1 MGLAGGMNLKF
12 YTSVTKGLNKK
23 IRKFRGLVPTFLK
36 VIGEKLAAG
45 GGGEGEAFGPAI
57 LNRVKTGITFSNLLL
72 FIKIRVCKFAKVIL
86 NPCCEGLF
94 EDHFVSK

>member
-1 MGLAGGMNLKF
+1 MNLKF
-12 YTSVTKGLNKK
+12 YTSVTKRLNKK
-23 IRKFRGLVPTFLK
+23 IRKFRGQVPTFLK
-36 VIGEKLAAG
+36 ITGEKLAAEWG
-45 GGGEGEAFGPAI
+45 WGGEAFGPAI

>member
-1 MGLAGGMNLKF
+1 MNLKF

-36 VIGEKLAAG
+36 VTGEKLAAG

-57 LNRVKTGITFSNLLL
+57 LKRVKTGITF
-72 FIKIRVCKFAKVIL
+72 
-86 NPCCEGLF
+86 
-94 EDHFVSK
+94 